1 MNPYEILGLPPGADN
16 GAVVR
21 ALATALRQGRHDGA
35 TLAGAQRALLTPD
48 GRRLADFCLPAL
60 PTPVPLIKRSEHPA
74 PEPFDPPRL
83 ERFERLAA
91 QLAAEIAADEA
102 EAAAWVAS
110 TGGAEVAGVS
120 PCLAAPPADTGSRAT
135 DLPPGG

>member
-21 ALATALRQGRHDGA
+21 AMAMALREGRHDAA
-35 TLAGAQRALLTPD
+35 TLAGAQRALLTTD

-60 PTPVPLIKRSEHPA
+60 PTPKPLLRRSEHPE
-74 PEPFDPPRL
+74 PEPFAPPRL
-83 ERFERLAA
+83 ARFEALAA

-110 TGGAEVAGVS
+110 AGCAEGRDD
-120 PCLAAPPADTGSRAT
+120 APLPGCAT
-135 DLPPGG
+135 RG